1 MDKKQFIATFTLH
14 LKNDMSIPTG
24 TLYDFFRGWNALAIK
39 HSAPTPHLHIV
50 IRCNDETEFQKLVRR
65 YLYKS
70 RFDDTMKAYIS
81 TPLSEEH
88 IVTVDLYPGFLSYLL
103 LDIDNKKPEIVWRDR
118 PV

>member
-1 MDKKQFIATFTLH
+1 MNKKQFIATFTLH
-14 LKNDMSIPTG
+14 LKNDTPIPKG

-50 IRCNDETEFQKLVRR
+50 IRCNDEEEFKKLVRR
-65 YLYKS
+65 YIYKS
-70 RFDDTMKAYIS
+70 LFDDTMKAYIS
-81 TPLSEEH
+81 EPLSKKH
-88 IVTVDLYPGFLSYLL
+88 IRTVYSYPGFLSYLL